1 MEPFTTLPGGTAVWT
16 PAQQQEMYGRASS
29 LALSAMMVV
38 AILVVAGVVAL
49 LGGWHG

>member
-1 MEPFTTLPGGTAVWT
+1 MDRIITLPGGTSVWT

-29 LALSAMMVV
+29 LALSAMMLVV
-38 AILVVAGVVAL
+38 ILVFVGVAAL

>member
-1 MEPFTTLPGGTAVWT
+1 MEPFITLPGGTAVWT
-16 PAQQQEMYGRASS
+16 PDQQQEMYGRASS

-38 AILVVAGVVAL
+38 VILVLVGIAM